1 MLFTF
6 ILSASVKNSVNFTV
20 NSTLHSPSST
30 LFTNGEGYRM
40 IHVYYGD
47 GKGKTTAAVGL
58 AVRAAG
64 SKMKIL
70 FVQFLKTELS
80 GERNILS
87 GIKNVTLTSCPQKL
101 KFTNEMTDAEK
112 QQATVLFRGIFDRS
126 AATALSERY
135 DMIVLD
141 EIFDVIN
148 EGMLSEADVFAFI
161 ANAPNS
167 IEIVMT
173 GHNPPERFID
183 EADYVTE
190 MKKIKHPYDRG
201 VSGRIGIEF

>member
-1 MLFTF
+1 
-6 ILSASVKNSVNFTV
+6 
-20 NSTLHSPSST
+20 
-30 LFTNGEGYRM
+30 M

-58 AVRAAG
+58 ALRAAG
-64 SKMKIL
+64 SKMKVM
-70 FVQFLKTELS
+70 FVQFLKTEFS
-80 GERNILS
+80 GERNLLS
-87 GIKNVTLTSCPQKL
+87 QIENITVTSCPQEL

-112 QQATVLFRGIFDRS
+112 QQAAVMYRGVFERS
-126 AATALSERY
+126 ATLALSERY

-148 EGMLSEADVFAFI
+148 EGMVSEADVFEFI
-161 ANAPNS
+161 ANAPKS

-173 GHNPPERFID
+173 GHNPPERFTE

-190 MKKIKHPYDRG
+190 FKKIKHPFDKG
-201 VSGRIGIEF
+201 ITGRIGIEF